1 MPKYAYRTKNLKTM
15 IVKTNVKLNLGLSVL
30 RKRPDGYHDIET
42 LFVPCFDFGD
52 TLEIITGDDY
62 SRTSAAMFAKYGS
75 VEYTLNDGRNGAE
88 NHKAAEPEALT
99 TNEISACERIVESEE
114 DSSTPYKVKTKDSGQ
129 VTVSEDSRLVQ
140 GISEDGKLMITIAR
154 EEGVDWNP
162 LKDLCTKAYYI
173 LAQDFDLP
181 PVKIFLEKTAPVGAG
196 LGGGS
201 ADAAFTLKA
210 LNELCGLNLSDQR
223 LSEYAARLGSDCS
236 FFIFNRPMIGSG
248 RGEVL
253 EPYDI
258 DLSAYETKVLIP
270 EGVAVS
276 TAEAYKGIV
285 PREAAGVS
293 DTISATRRLV
303 SIAEPSVRCPK
314 VAAASSTETA
324 TARGTEVRTGQCPET
339 ATVRCPET
347 ATAQSPKA
355 ETAKCLETETICGQ
369 EDRTD
374 RSSETA
380 AARCPETKAAK
391 SPEAVGASSLAL
403 REVLALP
410 VTEWKGNLVNDFE
423 ATVFKAHPE
432 LAAIKQS
439 LYDSGAVY
447 ASMSG
452 SGSALFALYRK

>member
-1 MPKYAYRTKNLKTM
+1 MGIKKM
-15 IVKTNVKLNLGLSVL
+15 IVKTNVKLNLGLGVL
-30 RKRPDGYHDIET
+30 RKRPDGFHDIET

-52 TLEIITGDDY
+52 TLEIITADDY
-62 SRTSAAMFAKYGS
+62 SRTSAALFAKYG
-75 VEYTLNDGRNGAE
+75 
-88 NHKAAEPEALT
+88 AAEYP
-99 TNEISACERIVESEE
+99 
-114 DSSTPYKVKTKDSGQ
+114 DDG
-129 VTVSEDSRLVQ
+129 RLVQ

-162 LKDLCTKAYYI
+162 LKDLCAKAYGV
-173 LAQDFDLP
+173 LAEDFELP

-236 FFIFNRPMIGSG
+236 FFIFNRPMIGSS

-258 DLSAYETKVLIP
+258 DLSEYETKVLVP
-270 EGVAVS
+270 EGIAVS

-285 PREAAGVS
+285 PREKAGS
-293 DTISATRRLV
+293 L
-303 SIAEPSVRCPK
+303 
-314 VAAASSTETA
+314 
-324 TARGTEVRTGQCPET
+324 G
-339 ATVRCPET
+339 
-347 ATAQSPKA
+347 
-355 ETAKCLETETICGQ
+355 LM
-369 EDRTD
+369 
-374 RSSETA
+374 
-380 AARCPETKAAK
+380 
-391 SPEAVGASSLAL
+391 EA
-403 REVLALP
+403 LALP
-410 VTEWKGNLVNDFE
+410 VTEWKDNLVNDFE